1 MQTIFT
7 SFSTTKLREKRY
19 SLLFYL
25 IAFCL
30 LGQQHT
36 VHAEGT
42 ATISPS
48 SANITALALIPSGGS
63 GSYLGC
69 SQDNRIYFN
78 IANNATENLYFGFN
92 WRNYASSGTNP
103 TIANMYIKIFN
114 PSGAL
119 VSGPTQ
125 LNNTG
130 AGFISTY
137 AQAIAGPN
145 VAGSTPAG
153 YTPLSFD
160 PTVNGD
166 YWVEIYRSNDGG
178 VTQAANTTWSLA
190 PYFDLTVATATGV
203 RSNGRIHSD
212 KWGWVAVDATFGASA
227 LASSEASVFAYTTD
241 QTILKIS
248 FQAGFN
254 PIAFDLAVNLYG
266 VTSTGNYANDRKS
279 INSAITPVL
288 ANGYPLFLNSP
299 DPALYPIAAVPPNPT
314 FASPLIIGCTPG
326 NVQIRYTLP
335 VDGDTRIVLDLNGV
349 AGFQAGTADRIIEI
363 FNQTAGFNV
372 YNWDGLNGLG
382 VPVTA
387 SSTFSLSLTALKGRF
402 NVPVYDAEI
411 NKNGLK
417 VASVAPIA
425 ATNITLY
432 WDDANM
438 TTVGVNCAVGNT
450 DNQNNV
456 VNAGISNV
464 VGTLSPAHAW
474 SGNGNPTQLIPAP
487 AVGTNE
493 TDNLQ
498 CSDFGNVRV
507 INTYGYAVS
516 TSAASGNIVAFQCVT
531 VAGTVWNDVNNS
543 AAGTNSNIFSTG
555 ESGTNLSNTLFATLI
570 DPATGNVLQSVPIAS
585 NGTYL
590 FTNVPVNGVNMPVRL
605 TNSLGVA
612 GSVPPVLAVLPIGWT
627 NTSPLSQLVTTGT
640 VNITGVDFGVRQ
652 VPPIVTIGVN
662 NGVLCV
668 GGTATLTATASS
680 GNGVYTYQW
689 ENSPDNATWT
699 SIGGAQ
705 SATYNAPTATVG
717 TMWYRNVVTSGGLS
731 ATSTS
736 TSVTIVAD
744 PIVVVTTTAPT
755 VCVGGS
761 VLFTSTSSGGT
772 GTCSMQW
779 QSSPN
784 GTTWTD
790 ISGATSSTYTTP
802 ILAIPTALR
811 YRAQISCTGNGCCN

>member
-1 MQTIFT
+1 MATIFT
-7 SFSTTKLREKRY
+7 SFSTTKLRVKRY
-19 SLLFYL
+19 SLSFWL
-25 IAFCL
+25 IAFSL
-30 LGQQHT
+30 LGRQHAAY
-36 VHAEGT
+36 AEGT

-48 SANITALALIPSGGS
+48 SANITALAIIPSGGS

-92 WRNYASSGTNP
+92 WRNYSAPGVNP

-114 PSGAL
+114 PSGVQ

-137 AQAIAGPN
+137 AQAVAGPN
-145 VAGSTPAG
+145 VAGSTPTG

-178 VTQAANTTWSLA
+178 VTQAPTTTWSLA

-203 RSNGRIHSD
+203 RSSGRIHSD
-212 KWGWVAVDATFGASA
+212 KWGWVAVDATFVSSA

-266 VTSTGNYANDRKS
+266 VTNTGNYANDRRS

-299 DPALYPIAAVPPNPT
+299 DPALYPIAAIPPNPT

-387 SSTFSLSLTALKGRF
+387 SSTFSLSLTSQKGRF

-432 WDDANM
+432 WDDAAM
-438 TTVGVNCAVGNT
+438 TTVGIACASTTT

-456 VNAGISNV
+456 VNAGITNT

-474 SGNGNPTQLIPAP
+474 SGNGNPTQVIPAP

-516 TSAASGNIVAFQCVT
+516 TSTASGNIVAFQCIT

-543 AAGTNSNIFSTG
+543 AAGTNTNIFSTG

-612 GSVPPVLAVLPIGWT
+612 GSVPPALAVLPIGWT

-640 VNITGVDFGVRQ
+640 TNITGLDFGIRQ

-668 GGTATLTATASS
+668 GGTAILTATASS
-680 GNGVYTYQW
+680 GNGVYNYQW
-689 ENSPDNATWT
+689 ESSPNNATWT
-699 SIGGAQ
+699 PIGGAQ
-705 SATYNAPTATVG
+705 SATYTAPTATVG
-717 TMWYRNVVTSGGLS
+717 TIWYRVVVTSGGLS
-731 ATSTS
+731 ATSSS
-736 TSVTIVAD
+736 TSVTTVAD
-744 PIVVVTTTAPT
+744 PIVFVTTTAPT
-755 VCVGGS
+755 VCVGGN

-772 GTCSMQW
+772 GTCSLQW

-802 ILAIPTALR
+802 ILAVGMR

>member
-1 MQTIFT
+1 MATFFT
-7 SFSTTKLREKRY
+7 SFFTSEWRVKRY
-19 SLLFYL
+19 SLSFCL
-25 IAFCL
+25 IVFCL
-30 LGQQHT
+30 LGRQNA
-36 VHAEGT
+36 VLAEGT

-48 SANITALALIPSGGS
+48 SANITALAIIPSGGS

-78 IANNATENLYFGFN
+78 IANNVTENLYFGFN
-92 WRNYASSGTNP
+92 WRNYSPPGVNP
-103 TIANMYIKIFN
+103 TIANMYIRIFN
-114 PSGAL
+114 PSGIQ

-137 AQAIAGPN
+137 AQAVAGPN
-145 VAGSTPAG
+145 VAGSTPTG
-153 YTPLSFD
+153 YTPLSFN

-178 VTQAANTTWSLA
+178 LTQAPNTTWSLA

-203 RSNGRIHSD
+203 RSSGRIHSD
-212 KWGWVAVDATFGASA
+212 KWGWVAVDATFVPSA

-266 VTSTGNYANDRKS
+266 VTNTGNYANDRRS

-299 DPALYPIAAVPPNPT
+299 DPTLYPISAIPASPT

-349 AGFQAGTADRIIEI
+349 AGFQVGTADRIIEI
-363 FNQTAGFNV
+363 FNQTAGFKV

-387 SSTFSLSLTALKGRF
+387 SSTFSLSLTSQKGRF

-411 NKNGLK
+411 NKNGLR

-432 WDDANM
+432 WDDAAM
-438 TTVGVNCAVGNT
+438 TTVGINCASTAT

-456 VNAGISNV
+456 VNAGITNT

-474 SGNGNPTQLIPAP
+474 SGNGNPTQVIPAP

-507 INTYGYAVS
+507 INTYGYAVTTS
-516 TSAASGNIVAFQCVT
+516 TASGSIVAFQCIT

-543 AAGTNSNIFSTG
+543 AAGTNTNIFSAG
-555 ESGTNLSNTLFATLI
+555 EMGTNLSNTLFATLI
-570 DPATGNVLQSVPIAS
+570 DPATGNVLQSVPIAA

-590 FTNVPVNGVNMPVRL
+590 FTNVPVNGVNMTVRL
-605 TNSLGVA
+605 TNSLGVV
-612 GSVPPVLAVLPIGWT
+612 GSAPPVLAVLPIGWT

-640 VNITGVDFGVRQ
+640 TNITGLDFGIRQ

-662 NGVLCV
+662 IGTLCV
-668 GGTATLTATASS
+668 GGTAILTATASS
-680 GNGVYTYQW
+680 GNGVYNYQW
-689 ENSPDNATWT
+689 ESSPNNATWT
-699 SIGGAQ
+699 PISGAT
-705 SATYNAPTATVG
+705 SATYTAPTATVG
-717 TMWYRNVVTSGGLS
+717 TVWYSAVVTSGGLS

-736 TSVTIVAD
+736 TSVTTVAD
-744 PIVVVTTTAPT
+744 PIVFVTTTAPT
-755 VCVGGS
+755 VCVGGN
-761 VLFTSTSSGGT
+761 VLFTSTASGGT

-802 ILAIPTALR
+802 ILAVGMR
-811 YRAQISCTGNGCCN
+811 YRAQFSCTGNGCCN